1 MIWHRVYDVCD
12 NKRNII
18 VRVKITDSMIIANLV
33 IKTCKNDMI

>member
-18 VRVKITDSMIIANLV
+18 VRVKITDSIIANLV
-33 IKTCKNDMI
+33 IKTCKNDMM